1 MPKRADLE
9 KKLKDYLKLYPNEYV
24 TINAM
29 IKFLNTY
36 PDCFERNNL
45 FGHFTGSAWIVDDTH
60 NWILMTHHRQLNRWL
75 QPGGHA
81 DGNPDLLYVAINEA
95 REETGLTKLKVKSD
109 KIFDLDIHNIPKF
122 NNVPQ
127 HFHYDIRFILETKRK
142 PNEIIISK
150 ESYDVAWIHRS
161 AVLTKNNE
169 NSIKR
174 MLNKSAK

>member
-1 MPKRADLE
+1 
-9 KKLKDYLKLYPNEYV
+9 
-24 TINAM
+24 
-29 IKFLNTY
+29 
-36 PDCFERNNL
+36 
-45 FGHFTGSAWIVDDTH
+45 
-60 NWILMTHHRQLNRWL
+60 MTHHRQLNRWL

-161 AVLTKNNE
+161 VVLTKNNVYNKYITIIE
-169 NSIKR
+169 IIIIPYFLKFLIFKFILI
-174 MLNKSAK
+174 LNI

>member
-9 KKLKDYLKLYPNEYV
+9 KKIKDYLKLYPNECV

-95 REETGLTKLKVKSD
+95 REETGLTKLKV
-109 KIFDLDIHNIPKF
+109 
-122 NNVPQ
+122 
-127 HFHYDIRFILETKRK
+127 
-142 PNEIIISK
+142 
-150 ESYDVAWIHRS
+150 
-161 AVLTKNNE
+161 
-169 NSIKR
+169 
-174 MLNKSAK
+174 